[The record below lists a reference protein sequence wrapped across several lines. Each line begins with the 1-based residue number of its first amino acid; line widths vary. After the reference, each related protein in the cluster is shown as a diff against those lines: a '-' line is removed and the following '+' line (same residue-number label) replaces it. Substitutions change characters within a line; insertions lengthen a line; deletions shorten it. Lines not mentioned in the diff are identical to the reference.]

1 MGTSLQSRWS
11 GCLQRCRAGCYD
23 KIRKERRS
31 VFTPPPFPANY
42 PPGRVGGKVQGV
54 IRLHR
59 VPFGNKHRER
69 IRADQLF
76 ICRDV
81 DILVRNHILNG
92 AVLLHN
98 GILHQHT
105 VAHNS
110 TFLIWQP
117 RNSTLFSTV
126 PSTTQPSASRLFLT
140 LLPSR

>member
-1 MGTSLQSRWS
+1 M
-11 GCLQRCRAGCYD
+11 
-23 KIRKERRS
+23 
-31 VFTPPPFPANY
+31 FTPPPFPANY

-110 TFLIWQP
+110 TLLDLAATEQHTVFNGAFHHTAVSQQAVLDLRRHLEDP
-117 RNSTLFSTV
+117 R
-126 PSTTQPSASRLFLT
+126 
-140 LLPSR
+140 